1 MKKFITFMVLTFM
14 FCVVSFGENALTNAV
29 DSLHTDAKEIV
40 STVYS
45 DGKSAL
51 SSIYPDVKSAVV
63 SIGKA
68 IGVAAE
74 HVYVVLVKKYFVLG
88 VKEAGICLLGFILFM
103 LGIFNW
109 NKATKN
115 QALSY
120 RIVLPF
126 MFVLIGLMIMLNV
139 DYDTMLMGLINPEYG
154 AINYILDYTKD
165 VIGK

>member
-1 MKKFITFMVLTFM
+1 MKRLITFMMLAFTICIMAFAEN
-14 FCVVSFGENALTNAV
+14 SFTNAV

-51 SSIYPDVKSAVV
+51 STIYPDVKSAVV

-88 VKEAGICLLGFILFM
+88 VKEAGICLMGFIMFI
-103 LGIFNW
+103 LGIIQW
-109 NKATKN
+109 NKVTKN
-115 QALSY
+115 KTITY
-120 RIVLPF
+120 RIALPVIL
-126 MFVLIGLMIMLNV
+126 MLIGLVTVVNV
-139 DYDTMLMGLINPEYG
+139 DYDAMLMGLINPEYG
-154 AINYILDYTKD
+154 AINYILEYTKEIID
-165 VIGK
+165 